1 MKCVHSSSRVNNETL
16 LSQSTMVARK
26 EPIDPVLVET
36 KSVLS
41 RWLAKLLVIMRRLML
56 HAQQQVGKKHHQYS
70 ATFKAEVIVMMD

>member
-16 LSQSTMVARK
+16 ISLSTMVARK

-41 RWLAKLLVIMRRLML
+41 EV
-56 HAQQQVGKKHHQYS
+56 VGKVVGNYAKTHAACI
-70 ATFKAEVIVMMD
+70 ATGRKETSSVFCHF